1 MCVNNMINELIELYE
16 WLYDNYKKEFI
27 NAKNNN
33 LIYSYSS
40 FEKLE
45 KELNK
50 LNIINNEETKF
61 YINNIY
67 LHNNNDNFYE
77 YIKNVKNEY
86 SFIVNSTKRN
96 SYQYTTKILSWY
108 SITLK
113 GINNMIIYQG
123 TK

>member
-86 SFIVNSTKRN
+86 LFIANSTKRN